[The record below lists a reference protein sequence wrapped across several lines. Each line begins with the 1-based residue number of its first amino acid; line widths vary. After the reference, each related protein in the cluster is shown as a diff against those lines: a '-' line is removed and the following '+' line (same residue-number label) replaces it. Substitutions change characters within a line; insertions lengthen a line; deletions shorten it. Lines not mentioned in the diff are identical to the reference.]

1 MSKIYNSIT
10 ELIGN
15 TPLLALNGYK
25 EKRGLKSDIYAKL
38 EMFNPLSSIKDRVA
52 YAMIRDGIKVGA
64 IKNDTT
70 IIEPTSGNTGIGL
83 AFVCA
88 HLGLKLIL
96 TMPDSMSKERI
107 SLLKA
112 LGATLVLTD
121 GKLGM
126 QGSVEKAY
134 ELQKELGNAFI
145 PMQFENPSNPKIHS
159 ETTAQEILKDTDGKI
174 DYFVATVG
182 TGGTI
187 SGIAETLKK
196 EIKNIKV
203 IAVEPYDSPLL
214 SKGISGPHKLQGI
227 GANFIPKTLN
237 RDIYDEIITVKTEEA
252 YTACKEL
259 IKTEGVFAG
268 ISSGAALHASTLIA
282 KENKDKKIVTIFP
295 DSGERYL
302 STDLFED

>member
-282 KENKDKKIVTIFP
+282 QENKDKKIVTIFP